1 MIIDRG
7 SRGSLMGAAGGGS
20 PAGGGGGGRQM
31 SAAQLNAYARAAIKA
46 KAIKMTQQIFSQTYG
61 AAANTTDVSA
71 SQPVINVIPR
81 NVGLIKGFYVNMV
94 AIVNNQS
101 GETATLTDIG
111 PANLLQQIQFNDL
124 NNNTRIQTTGWH
136 MAFLNAIKAR
146 RPYGMALTAGA
157 RGALGGMDTPINYGD
172 NFAGEISAP
181 YTIANDAASNVS
193 TVNMW
198 FWVPLAYSDD
208 DLRGA
213 VYANV
218 VNATMQLNL
227 TLNPRIANL
236 TGTDATLAMY
246 TVAAGGTA
254 ASCVV
259 SQLTVTVYQVYM
271 DQLPQGQGGVLLPVL
286 DLATIYELKN
296 TVFTSITPNQD
307 FPIQY
312 SNFRDFL
319 STMLIYV
326 NAAAGTRT
334 GGTDISY
341 LALQSAN
348 FTNIWKKPPSLVA
361 LEIRNHLQTDMPP
374 GCYYFGS
381 REKPISTVQY
391 GNMELIINAITA
403 AAGAYA
409 LLGYEDFALVQTL
422 SMAGSLAAS

>member
-1 MIIDRG
+1 MIFDRA
-7 SRGSLMGAAGGGS
+7 SRGSLMGSAGAS
-20 PAGGGGGGRQM
+20 PAGSGGGGGKM
-31 SAAQLNAYARAAIKA
+31 TAAQLNAFARAAIKA
-46 KAIKMTQQIFSQTYG
+46 KAVKMTQQIFSATYG
-61 AAANTTDVSA
+61 AAANTTDVSG
-71 SQPVINVIPR
+71 SQPVVNVIPR
-81 NVGLIKGFYVNMV
+81 NVGLIKGFYVNLV
-94 AIVNNQS
+94 AIINNQS

-111 PANLLQQIQFNDL
+111 PANLIQQFQFNDL
-124 NNNTRIQTTGWH
+124 NNNTRIQTSGWH

-146 RPYGMALTAGA
+146 RPYGMALTNGA
-157 RGALGGMDTPINYGD
+157 RGSSGGMDTPINYGD

-181 YTIANDAASNVS
+181 DTIATGASAANS

-198 FWVPLAYSDD
+198 YWVPLAYSDD

-236 TGTDATLAMY
+236 TGSDATLGVY

-286 DLATIYELKN
+286 DLATIYEMKN
-296 TVFTSITPNQD
+296 TVFTSMTAGQD

-326 NAAAGTRT
+326 NAAAGTRA
-334 GGTDISY
+334 GGTDINY

-403 AAGAYA
+403 ATGAYA